1 MMVVQHDEVARDS
14 DALVTLAK
22 KNGLNV
28 VSMKNDWKRVVP
40 LAPPR

>member
-1 MMVVQHDEVARDS
+1 MMLVQHDEIARDN
-14 DALVTLAK
+14 DALMTLAK
-22 KNGLNV
+22 KNGWNV